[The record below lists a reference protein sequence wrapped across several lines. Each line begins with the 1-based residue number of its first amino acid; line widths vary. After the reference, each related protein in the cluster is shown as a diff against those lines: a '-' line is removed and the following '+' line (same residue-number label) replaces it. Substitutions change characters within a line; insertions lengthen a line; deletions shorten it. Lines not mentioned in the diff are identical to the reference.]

1 MICKT
6 RPALI
11 NNSKGFRI
19 DFPSK
24 HKKDLVV
31 TQLPYS
37 LKYAVKQYL
46 MACTAKFLRQTSN
59 VHNSMLIHVTRYTA
73 VQNLVSDL
81 IRNELQ
87 ILKNRIG
94 DSDDE
99 LDDLQKIWN
108 DDFIPTTKKMIT
120 MERAK
125 DSDLHTW
132 EEINTLLPK
141 MIQKIQVKQ
150 INGSAKDTL
159 QYKEAEDASEG
170 KNLP

>member
-1 MICKT
+1 M
-6 RPALI
+6 
-11 NNSKGFRI
+11 
-19 DFPSK
+19 
-24 HKKDLVV
+24 LV
-31 TQLPYS
+31 
-37 LKYAVKQYL
+37 
-46 MACTAKFLRQTSN
+46 
-59 VHNSMLIHVTRYTA
+59 HVTRYTA

-81 IRNELQ
+81 IRDELQ

-108 DDFIPTTKKMIT
+108 DDFIPKTKKMIT

-132 EEINTLLPK
+132 KEINSLLPK

-159 QYKEAEDASEG
+159 RYKEAEDKSEG
-170 KNLP
+170 KNLPWEQRAYT